1 VRPSHCV
8 HVDPEWVQDVR
19 ATMAFV
25 PRRLHG
31 GTKGRLMW
39 HRAARAYVLCNSR
52 CKGEKMICQMS
63 HEEGHDGDV
72 DYIDG
77 HVYGI
82 ESLNYLLDPWS
93 MSSILLDPCQGPFA
107 TVFAFRHLPLCTL
120 YFIGGA
126 ARPSLTGIFLSL
138 VQSHRIP
145 VRSNSA
151 SATVRCSL

>member
-1 VRPSHCV
+1 
-8 HVDPEWVQDVR
+8 
-19 ATMAFV
+19 
-25 PRRLHG
+25 
-31 GTKGRLMW
+31 
-39 HRAARAYVLCNSR
+39 
-52 CKGEKMICQMS
+52 MS

-126 ARPSLTGIFLSL
+126 ARPSLSRQPLPLSDTYMIKAHISN
-138 VQSHRIP
+138 VQM
-145 VRSNSA
+145 
-151 SATVRCSL
+151 